1 MVKVLACRHP
11 VVTAVSPAHPAG
23 PVPRWDEVRAGTA
36 QDEPTGPHPVP
47 VPEEDLTCSY
57 DPTCGQPAA
66 YGVSLG
72 GERYR
77 PACWEHALFSAVPQA
92 RRVTTVELA
101 PLDWA
106 FDADAPPG

>member
-1 MVKVLACRHP
+1 VDQRTDR
-11 VVTAVSPAHPAG
+11 TAGADVPRSGGTRRTDRPAG
-23 PVPRWDEVRAGTA
+23 PSWG
-36 QDEPTGPHPVP
+36 HPVP
-47 VPEEDLTCSY
+47 VPDDDLTCTY
-57 DPTCGQPAA
+57 DRGCSQPAA

-92 RRVTTVELA
+92 RSVTTVELA

-106 FDADAPPG
+106 FGDDAPAG